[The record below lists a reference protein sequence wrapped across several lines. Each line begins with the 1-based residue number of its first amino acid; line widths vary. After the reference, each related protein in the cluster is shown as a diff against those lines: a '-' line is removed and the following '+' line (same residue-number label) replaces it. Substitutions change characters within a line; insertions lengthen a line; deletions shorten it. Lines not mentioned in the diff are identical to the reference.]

1 MTEKQWIHFVGIG
14 GTGMSGIARV
24 LLELGYRI
32 SGSDLQASDT
42 TRRLENSGGTIFLGH
57 QERNLDP
64 RVDLVVVSSA
74 IPKNNAE
81 VVKAHALDIPVI
93 QRAEMLGQLM
103 GQQKGIAIAG
113 AHGKTTTS
121 SLVSL
126 MFEKNGFDPTVV
138 VGGELNDIGG
148 NAKLGGGE
156 YLVAEADESDGSFLK
171 LQPFITVVTNIEDDH
186 LDYYG
191 TQENIEKAFTE
202 FIMAT
207 SENGYSV
214 LCLDDQVL
222 RRIIPSLKKE
232 KKIITY
238 GFTEDADYYAKNPV
252 LQGLETRAE
261 VYKGSLRLGVLN
273 LNIPGRHNLLNALA
287 AVVIGTECGIKFAD
301 IAASLQPFRGVQ
313 RRFQKVGESINGIDI
328 YDDYAHHP
336 TEIKTTLSAART
348 LRPQRLI
355 VVFQPHRFSR
365 TQLLAREFGSAF
377 KQADI
382 LLMNEIYPAGEKPLP
397 GVTAQ
402 LIIDEIA
409 MQTGQK
415 VEFFKDRDAV
425 VARLT
430 ELVRPGDLIITM
442 GAGNVWT
449 VGFDLYKALKNKA
462 LH

>member
-191 TQENIEKAFTE
+191 TDVEREE
-202 FIMAT
+202 
-207 SENGYSV
+207 
-214 LCLDDQVL
+214 
-222 RRIIPSLKKE
+222 
-232 KKIITY
+232 
-238 GFTEDADYYAKNPV
+238 
-252 LQGLETRAE
+252 
-261 VYKGSLRLGVLN
+261 LN
-273 LNIPGRHNLLNALA
+273 
-287 AVVIGTECGIKFAD
+287 
-301 IAASLQPFRGVQ
+301 QPRC
-313 RRFQKVGESINGIDI
+313 
-328 YDDYAHHP
+328 
-336 TEIKTTLSAART
+336 
-348 LRPQRLI
+348 
-355 VVFQPHRFSR
+355 
-365 TQLLAREFGSAF
+365 
-377 KQADI
+377 
-382 LLMNEIYPAGEKPLP
+382 
-397 GVTAQ
+397 
-402 LIIDEIA
+402 
-409 MQTGQK
+409 
-415 VEFFKDRDAV
+415 
-425 VARLT
+425 
-430 ELVRPGDLIITM
+430 
-442 GAGNVWT
+442 
-449 VGFDLYKALKNKA
+449 
-462 LH
+462 